1 MVITSDWLFLHDAC
15 NSEVKKFE
23 RHFPDGVRATAEDL
37 DKAHELGFSV
47 DWLAKHQD
55 CPAEFLTILAQ
66 DSNSDVRYRVARN
79 SSTPGATLEA
89 LAKDSNSAV
98 KREALKS
105 ISRREVSRAE

>member
-47 DWLAKHQD
+47 DWLVSIRIAR
-55 CPAEFLTILAQ
+55 P
-66 DSNSDVRYRVARN
+66 NSLP
-79 SSTPGATLEA
+79 SSPRTAT
-89 LAKDSNSAV
+89 V
-98 KREALKS
+98 P
-105 ISRREVSRAE
+105 